1 MSHHVKGLTD
11 VHTNNNNNNLK
22 SSEIKEKKRKTTE
35 LQVFPKENY
44 LTSSAVKAGE
54 PYLYHS

>member
-11 VHTNNNNNNLK
+11 VHINNNNNNLK

-35 LQVFPKENY
+35 LQVFPK
-44 LTSSAVKAGE
+44 
-54 PYLYHS
+54 